1 MNGSEQPPEQES
13 QPSGRGGDRRRK
25 DRRRQDRRTPLPLW
39 RQPWAFVVYGVVGAF
54 LVVLLLT
61 RGDDPRREATP
72 AAVGTQAALPEIDTS
87 AAGAAAPVADAYGSG
102 GHASLLAEGS
112 AAAGRRVRAELFCEE
127 MRQVALRTGS
137 NITVSASVAENADA
151 EGRVAA
157 TECRWGSEVSA
168 PTVLLVVPA
177 ALAAQ
182 FASTP
187 EVEQSFVRRRR
198 VAGEVEW
205 IGRSEALALR
215 TAAVLRSLSP

>member
-1 MNGSEQPPEQES
+1 MNGSEQPPEQDP
-13 QPSGRGGDRRRK
+13 QLPGRGGDRRQQ

-39 RQPWAFVVYGVVGAF
+39 RQPWAFVIYGVAGAF

-72 AAVGTQAALPEIDTS
+72 AAVGTQAALPEIDTV
-87 AAGAAAPVADAYGSG
+87 AAGAAAPVSDAYGSG

-112 AAAGRRVRAELFCEE
+112 AATGRRVRAELFCESI
-127 MRQVALRTGS
+127 RQVTLRTGS

-151 EGRVAA
+151 AGRVAA
-157 TECRWGSEVSA
+157 AECRWGSEVSA
-168 PTVLLVVPA
+168 PTVLLVVPS

-182 FASTP
+182 FASAP

-215 TAAVLRSLSP
+215 TGAVLRSIAP